1 MFNTVT
7 PQNNSNVIF
16 RIHSEPKSMLL
27 KNARIAF
34 NDSLLNPKVVGHL
47 GSVGPITDFTPQA
60 SRSLP
65 ARLGGTGAN
74 GRDFG
79 PQNEALIIAADAYHR
94 HLDQATIPGRRTGS
108 AFANALSA
116 VAGDETQ
123 DSNLGFDHEHTPQGP
138 SSAAARHPQGLSD
151 DVEGIPRG
159 MIDEDTRRL
168 S

>member
-1 MFNTVT
+1 
-7 PQNNSNVIF
+7 
-16 RIHSEPKSMLL
+16 MLL

-65 ARLGGTGAN
+65 ARLGGTDTD

-116 VAGDETQ
+116 AAGDETQ

-159 MIDEDTRRL
+159 MIDEDTRPPQGRAL
-168 S
+168 ETIAPRKGRALEIIAPRKG